1 MSVDLSPATRQ
12 RLEVLFPGKDRG
24 AAEQLL
30 VEDCGTNLPGLQDLD
45 PVRLERVRFAA
56 LKLSKG
62 NLIQLREAVN
72 LAKIDWRD
80 LLMAADFGHDVH
92 AHEHWDPSHGD

>member
-1 MSVDLSPATRQ
+1 MA
-12 RLEVLFPGKDRG
+12 VLFPGKDRDS
-24 AAEQLL
+24 AEQLL
-30 VEDCGTNLPGLQDLD
+30 AAECGTNLPGLQGLD

-62 NLIQLREAVN
+62 NLVRLREAVN

-80 LLMAADFGHDVH
+80 LLMAADFGYDVH
-92 AHEHWDPSHGD
+92 AHEQWDPASGD